1 MIRPSEKG
9 KMMKMPVS
17 PGPGLK
23 SFPGT
28 ETEGGKQATRSKSL
42 FSGFSLLES
51 LISLSLSLFIL
62 ISALEVM
69 TQAKRIYSRSQSEQ
83 ETALGAA
90 VALEK
95 IREDL
100 EQAGAG
106 LDGHRPEADCWPIKV
121 ENSVIS
127 MYSGDITVKLA
138 ADIEAGQTSVLII
151 PWSGSDSKLR
161 AGRTILF
168 AGQGRIELVRITGV
182 LNDRLI
188 VSPAFSSSFRAAESA
203 AYLLET
209 VELYL
214 DSKQSILRRRV
225 NGTSGQPLLEEVSSF
240 EPAYDQPGNLVS
252 IRLGTGSRKEKSHEL
267 LFYPKNT
274 AGT

>member
-1 MIRPSEKG
+1 MI
-9 KMMKMPVS
+9 KMAALISLSQKSS
-17 PGPGLK
+17 PGARAKSSKQAGWPK
-23 SFPGT
+23 SF
-28 ETEGGKQATRSKSL
+28 
-42 FSGFSLLES
+42 FFGFSLLES

-62 ISALEVM
+62 VSALEVM

-83 ETALGAA
+83 EAALGAA

-100 EQAGAG
+100 ERAGAG
-106 LDGHRPEADCWPIKV
+106 LEGHRPETDCWPIKV
-121 ENSVIS
+121 ANSVIT
-127 MYSGDITVKLA
+127 MYSGDITIKLA
-138 ADIEAGQTSVLII
+138 ADIEAGQTSALVILW
-151 PWSGSDSKLR
+151 PGSDSKLR
-161 AGRTILF
+161 AGRTMLL
-168 AGQGRIELVRITGV
+168 AGQNQVELVEITGV
-182 LNDRLI
+182 MNNRLF

-209 VELYL
+209 VEFYL
-214 DSKQSILRRRV
+214 DSKQPILRRKV

-240 EPAYDQPGNLVS
+240 EPAYDQLSNLVS
-252 IRLGTGSRKEKSHEL
+252 IRLGTGSKKEKSYEF

>member
-1 MIRPSEKG
+1 MIKIAVSIGLSRKSSSEIRTKNGRQLARPKNY
-9 KMMKMPVS
+9 
-17 PGPGLK
+17 
-23 SFPGT
+23 
-28 ETEGGKQATRSKSL
+28 

-69 TQAKRIYSRSQSEQ
+69 TQAKRIYSHSQSEQ

-188 VSPAFSSSFRAAESA
+188 VSPAFSSSFRA
-203 AYLLET
+203 
-209 VELYL
+209 VE
-214 DSKQSILRRRV
+214 
-225 NGTSGQPLLEEVSSF
+225 
-240 EPAYDQPGNLVS
+240 
-252 IRLGTGSRKEKSHEL
+252 
-267 LFYPKNT
+267 
-274 AGT
+274 

>member
-1 MIRPSEKG
+1 MKI
-9 KMMKMPVS
+9 MKMPVS
-17 PGPGLK
+17 IGLSQK
-23 SFPGT
+23 SFR
-28 ETEGGKQATRSKSL
+28 EIRSEEGKQATRSKSG

-51 LISLSLSLFIL
+51 LIGLSLSLFIL

-69 TQAKRIYSRSQSEQ
+69 TQARRIYSRSQNEQ

-100 EQAGAG
+100 EQAGTG
-106 LDGHRPEADCWPIKV
+106 LDGRRPEADCWPVKV
-121 ENSVIS
+121 ENSVITIF
-127 MYSGDITVKLA
+127 SGEITVKLA

-161 AGRTILF
+161 AKRSMLF
-168 AGQGRIELVRITGV
+168 AGQDQIELVEITAV
-182 LNDRLI
+182 LNNRLI
-188 VSPAFSSSFRAAESA
+188 VSPAFSSSFRAAEST

-214 DSKQSILRRRV
+214 DTKQLILRRRV
-225 NGTSGQPLLEEVSSF
+225 NGTSGQPLLEDISSF
-240 EPAYDQPGNLVS
+240 QPAYDQPGNLVS
-252 IRLGTGSRKEKSHEL
+252 IRLGTGLKKEKSYEL
-267 LFYPKNT
+267 LFYPKN
-274 AGT
+274 AARI